1 MIDPWAAPW
10 TQQNWE
16 SSKESYFTFSRL
28 ASFIH
33 SFSEFVLMPRAVL
46 RAGDIMM
53 SKIRTSPCSHW
64 ADNHM
69 KVWRKGHSGQHSPH
83 GNKFPVRSVPW
94 GYNRRAWAGLGVSRM
109 VVAVEGHCET
119 LPSREPAARGQL
131 TDSPSCHT
139 FGPSVTF
146 TSRPRFS
153 QPKSEHSGTGA
164 ARSSPFLPDVGLLR
178 WATSQ
183 PHHWLRLSRNM
194 LQLESLPNPSFLP
207 PLHSQV
213 ADLHC
218 DRSPSED
225 KV

>member
-1 MIDPWAAPW
+1 M
-10 TQQNWE
+10 
-16 SSKESYFTFSRL
+16 
-28 ASFIH
+28 
-33 SFSEFVLMPRAVL
+33 
-46 RAGDIMM
+46 
-53 SKIRTSPCSHW
+53 
-64 ADNHM
+64 
-69 KVWRKGHSGQHSPH
+69 
-83 GNKFPVRSVPW
+83 
-94 GYNRRAWAGLGVSRM
+94 
-109 VVAVEGHCET
+109 AVEGHCET

-218 DRSPSED
+218 DPRLSLPTPVPSVSILHN
-225 KV
+225 KTLACLFLSWGQLLRGLR